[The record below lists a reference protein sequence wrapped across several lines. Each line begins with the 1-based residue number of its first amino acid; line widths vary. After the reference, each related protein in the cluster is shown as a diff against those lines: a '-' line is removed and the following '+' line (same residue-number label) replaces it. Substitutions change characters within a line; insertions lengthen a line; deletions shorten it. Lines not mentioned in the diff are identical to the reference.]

1 MLQCVDVDVKGIL
14 WSIQYR
20 VVKGR
25 EGGRRFVY
33 MPDARLLNSL
43 CSMSQCCDQTQS
55 CGETGKTSAVKREET
70 QRDELTTRLFSLRGI

>member
-1 MLQCVDVDVKGIL
+1 
-14 WSIQYR
+14 
-20 VVKGR
+20 
-25 EGGRRFVY
+25 

-55 CGETGKTSAVKREET
+55 CGEMGKTSAVKKEET